1 MAQEHFLICC
11 FCESILAVY
20 TALSGAPILSSL
32 SFGIG
37 VDIVGVLTARAL
49 EMRLVDFDSF
59 FRFANY
65 LCNMSIVRILRF
77 LYKSSVMCCMAVP
90 LAV

>member
-11 FCESILAVY
+11 FGESILAVY
-20 TALSGAPILSSL
+20 MALNGVPILSGSG
-32 SFGIG
+32 FGIG
-37 VDIVGVLTARAL
+37 VDIVGVLAARAL

-65 LCNMSIVRILRF
+65 LCNIGIVRILRF
-77 LYKSSVMCCMAVP
+77 LYKSSIMCCMAVP